1 MHAQPNT
8 RHPVGSPSPTVRIR
22 AFLEAVGIVLL
33 LPVSCQ
39 SIGPFILTIMAQG
52 SVHSFY
58 YY

>member
-8 RHPVGSPSPTVRIR
+8 RHPVGSPSLTVRMR

-39 SIGPFILTIMAQG
+39 SIGHFILTIMAQG